1 MRLEINESEKNRIR
15 NLHRQH
21 FILNENDTNGDN
33 GWLNPADI
41 YNFIKTL
48 TKRIKDYS
56 KLPLHIRN
64 TLKFISLKK
73 TKDTNEDYTND
84 EISFIANT
92 LCTKSKKYGNCNP
105 SKWPGNNKNLIT
117 PDDYGLTYESGSSYT
132 ENISKN
138 MKGVGK
144 KLTLGLGNST
154 VVDSGTEWLLTD
166 NFDFINATEFPDR
179 KEIYSDIY
187 NAIPDIIDSLGHI
200 ARLDDWTKYLE
211 RIFAWVHKTGYN
223 GYRIELRIPKDK
235 CQFCSKGNS

>member
-1 MRLEINESEKNRIR
+1 M
-15 NLHRQH
+15 
-21 FILNENDTNGDN
+21 
-33 GWLNPADI
+33 
-41 YNFIKTL
+41 
-48 TKRIKDYS
+48 
-56 KLPLHIRN
+56 
-64 TLKFISLKK
+64 
-73 TKDTNEDYTND
+73 
-84 EISFIANT
+84 
-92 LCTKSKKYGNCNP
+92 
-105 SKWPGNNKNLIT
+105 
-117 PDDYGLTYESGSSYT
+117 TYESGSSYT

-144 KLTLGLGNST
+144 KLTLGLGSST

-211 RIFAWVHKTGYN
+211 RIFAWVHKTGYK
-223 GYRIELRIPKDK
+223 GYPIELRIPKDK